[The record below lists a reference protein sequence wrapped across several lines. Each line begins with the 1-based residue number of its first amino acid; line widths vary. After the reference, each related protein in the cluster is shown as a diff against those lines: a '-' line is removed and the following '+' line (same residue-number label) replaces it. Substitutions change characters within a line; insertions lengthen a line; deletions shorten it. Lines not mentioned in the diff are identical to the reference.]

1 MISSRS
7 SFGII
12 FGVSFHLQIPR
23 SRGKEKV
30 MSRRIPCGNSSVKTP
45 RCGSECLKA
54 TQIPTKAVSVHCAL
68 PPPPPSPRSPL
79 HHYRTP
85 DPTRWPRGPARG
97 PSAPL
102 CGVGTTSRAAP
113 RAPPAPGVWVARG
126 PWCHRGSCALL
137 GCCESPRDPC
147 QQPGGSLRVGAV
159 QGEQVPYPKGE
170 QKRCDGGQCSRAFN
184 VEQEG

>member
-1 MISSRS
+1 
-7 SFGII
+7 
-12 FGVSFHLQIPR
+12 
-23 SRGKEKV
+23 
-30 MSRRIPCGNSSVKTP
+30 MSRRIPCRNSSVKTP

-102 CGVGTTSRAAP
+102 CGAGTTSRAPP

-137 GCCESPRDPC
+137 GCCESPV
-147 QQPGGSLRVGAV
+147 GSLRVGAV
-159 QGEQVPYPKGE
+159 QGEQVPYPKENRKDVTEASAAELLTWSRKGE
-170 QKRCDGGQCSRAFN
+170 FTLRPRVYSECFIDTQTES
-184 VEQEG
+184 VH

>member
-1 MISSRS
+1 MVPSA
-7 SFGII
+7 
-12 FGVSFHLQIPR
+12 
-23 SRGKEKV
+23 
-30 MSRRIPCGNSSVKTP
+30 
-45 RCGSECLKA
+45 LKPPKF
-54 TQIPTKAVSVHCAL
+54 QQKLFLSIVLSLLRLPAL
-68 PPPPPSPRSPL
+68 GAPYTITTSPARA
-79 HHYRTP
+79 

-147 QQPGGSLRVGAV
+147 QQPGGFLRVGAV